1 MKQSRYDKTAG
12 GLGGSR
18 LFPGTQLGAGV
29 AGPAGR
35 WVGDVTDR
43 GRGGGLEPLVIL
55 SPTLEGQTSLC
66 PPLPQAK
73 LKSFSAKIVQLLKE
87 WTEAFP
93 YDFQDEKAMVEL
105 KAITHRVTQCDEVR
119 SSLLEPW
126 QNSLG
131 LCPREGLLSQE
142 SESSGTALLSL
153 PQEECCVAPFCP
165 SKPPKKTAQLA
176 SNRPDWPWAPSASGR
191 PCGPSGGLE

>member
-131 LCPREGLLSQE
+131 LCPRRVYSHRRV
-142 SESSGTALLSL
+142 SL
-153 PQEECCVAPFCP
+153 QGQLCCHSPKRSAAWLHFAPPNPPRKQFSWPATGQTGPGHPLQVGDPVA
-165 SKPPKKTAQLA
+165 
-176 SNRPDWPWAPSASGR
+176 RVVG
-191 PCGPSGGLE
+191 